1 MSNPIKLIIIGCGS
15 RGTGYSKFA
24 EEYPERA
31 KIVAVADPRDFYRN
45 RIGDTHNIPE
55 NMRFRSWEEVAKLPK
70 FADAVLICTQDSLH
84 EAPAIAFANLK
95 YDMLLEKPI
104 APTEDAC
111 RRIVDAVK
119 KNGVMFAVCHVLRYT
134 DYTRCL
140 LKILADG
147 KIGRLISIQHLE
159 PVGYWHQAHSFV
171 RGNWRNEALSSC
183 MLLQKSCHD
192 LDWIRYVVNAHCSKI
207 QSFGSLQHFRK
218 ADQPKGAA
226 DRCTECP
233 AEIERKCPYSALKIY
248 MRDRMDKGY
257 SGWPVC
263 VLDGNTTKE
272 NIMNALKTGPYGR
285 CVFACDNDVVDNQVI
300 NMAFDNGVT
309 ASMTMTAFTP
319 HKGRLTR
326 LFGTEGFIE
335 SDSNTYQ
342 VFHFLD
348 DSTEVIESGKINDG
362 GILSG
367 HGGGD
372 GGLMEAFISALE
384 KHDPSCILS
393 GPDVSLES
401 HLMVFAAERSRKNNT
416 VETIS

>member
-1 MSNPIKLIIIGCGS
+1 M
-15 RGTGYSKFA
+15 T
-24 EEYPERA
+24 
-31 KIVAVADPRDFYRN
+31 
-45 RIGDTHNIPE
+45 
-55 NMRFRSWEEVAKLPK
+55 
-70 FADAVLICTQDSLH
+70 
-84 EAPAIAFANLK
+84 
-95 YDMLLEKPI
+95 
-104 APTEDAC
+104 
-111 RRIVDAVK
+111 
-119 KNGVMFAVCHVLRYT
+119 
-134 DYTRCL
+134 
-140 LKILADG
+140 
-147 KIGRLISIQHLE
+147 
-159 PVGYWHQAHSFV
+159 
-171 RGNWRNEALSSC
+171 
-183 MLLQKSCHD
+183 
-192 LDWIRYVVNAHCSKI
+192 
-207 QSFGSLQHFRK
+207 
-218 ADQPKGAA
+218 
-226 DRCTECP
+226 
-233 AEIERKCPYSALKIY
+233 
-248 MRDRMDKGY
+248 
-257 SGWPVC
+257 
-263 VLDGNTTKE
+263 
-272 NIMNALKTGPYGR
+272 ALKTGPYGR